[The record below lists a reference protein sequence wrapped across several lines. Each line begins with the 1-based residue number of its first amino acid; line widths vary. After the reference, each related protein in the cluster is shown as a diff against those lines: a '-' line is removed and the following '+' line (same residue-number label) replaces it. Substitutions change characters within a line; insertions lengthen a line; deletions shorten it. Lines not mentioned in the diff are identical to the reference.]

1 MVGGVLLTHLLIL
14 LLLLCL
20 VVLLVVVLFLLFP
33 VAHGLSNS
41 LVLPHV
47 LRFNAAGSNAAAQEY
62 SDMARICFP
71 SDGLESLLPPWP
83 THLHGADAL
92 ANGTRGRGVVVGVGG
107 GGGGGGGVGGVVQ
120 NIDI

>member
-1 MVGGVLLTHLLIL
+1 M
-14 LLLLCL
+14 
-20 VVLLVVVLFLLFP
+20 
-33 VAHGLSNS
+33 AHGLSNS

-47 LRFNAAGSNAAAQEY
+47 LRFNAAGSNAAAEEY

-71 SDGLESLLPPWP
+71 GDGLESLLPPWP

-92 ANGTRGRGVVVGVGG
+92 ANGTREHVVVVGGVVVGGVVDGIVDGIVDGG
-107 GGGGGGGVGGVVQ
+107 GGGGE

>member
-1 MVGGVLLTHLLIL
+1 
-14 LLLLCL
+14 L
-20 VVLLVVVLFLLFP
+20 VVVLVVLFLLFP

-92 ANGTRGRGVVVGVGG
+92 ANGTRERGGGVVGVVGVGG
-107 GGGGGGGVGGVVQ
+107 GVVVGGVVGGVVVDSGGGGGGVVQ

>member
-1 MVGGVLLTHLLIL
+1 
-14 LLLLCL
+14 
-20 VVLLVVVLFLLFP
+20 

-92 ANGTRGRGVVVGVGG
+92 ANGTKRRGVVVGGG
-107 GGGGGGGVGGVVQ
+107 VVEGGGGGVVK